1 MATGEHV
8 QPPQVPLWE
17 VDDEAGHPIY
27 RGSDLELADE
37 IYRGLPPGSRLY
49 PLTSGSDRRT
59 NRVRLRSDAA
69 KRLPALARFTSTWL
83 DRRRNRPGDVRP
95 RGRVW

>member
-1 MATGEHV
+1 VG
-8 QPPQVPLWE
+8 LWE
-17 VDDEAGHPIY
+17 VDEAGHPIY

-37 IYRGLPPGSRLY
+37 IYRGLPLGSRLY
-49 PLTSGSDRRT
+49 PLTSASDRRA
-59 NRVRLRSDAA
+59 NWVRMCSDAA
-69 KRLPALARFTSTWL
+69 KRLPALAWFTSTWR

>member
-1 MATGEHV
+1 MATEEHV
-8 QPPQVPLWE
+8 PPQVDLWE

-37 IYRGLPPGSRLY
+37 IYRGLPRCSRLY
-49 PLTSGSDRRT
+49 PLTSGSERRT
-59 NRVRLRSDAA
+59 ARVRLRSDLA
-69 KRLPALARFTSTWL
+69 KGLPVLVRFTSAWL